1 MDMNR
6 DFTRMQKPLSEQ
18 IAEEGLSQ
26 LKDREVWDAKE
37 MTPEELTQLMS
48 TWTRVA
54 DQMKTE
60 LNQPDPLMMQQPYP
74 YEYMKQVWEETK
86 EETKVENWDDHYDFD
101 EENQPFT
108 EGDFE
113 VPSMSASQVK
123 LDPARMFA
131 EENRF
136 KDFDRPADLVNNFL
150 QEGDI

>member
-1 MDMNR
+1 
-6 DFTRMQKPLSEQ
+6 
-18 IAEEGLSQ
+18 
-26 LKDREVWDAKE
+26 
-37 MTPEELTQLMS
+37 
-48 TWTRVA
+48 
-54 DQMKTE
+54 MKTE
-60 LNQPDPLMMQQPYP
+60 LNQPDPLMMQQPYH

-113 VPSMSASQVK
+113 IPSMSASQVK

-131 EENRF
+131 SENRF